1 MGQRDVTMERQGL
14 LDVKLHAFLKMGLL
28 VVQIHVNLFVE
39 ITK

>member
-1 MGQRDVTMERQGL
+1 MGQRDVIMERQGL
-14 LDVKLHAFLKMGLL
+14 LDVKQHVFLKMGLL